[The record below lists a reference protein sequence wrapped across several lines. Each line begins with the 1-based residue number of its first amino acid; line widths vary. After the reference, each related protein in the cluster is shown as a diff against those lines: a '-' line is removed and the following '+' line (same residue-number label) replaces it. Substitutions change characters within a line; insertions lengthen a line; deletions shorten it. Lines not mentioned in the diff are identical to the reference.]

1 MNPHSESAT
10 AAPRLRGRFREAT
23 KAAILEAAEDVYSR
37 HGLASGRMEQVAA
50 TAGVSVGT
58 LYNYFAS
65 REALVAEVHAARR
78 RELLDRIEQALAA
91 TPERFEPR
99 LRALLSAIFTHLA
112 AHRRFLSLFN
122 QESPATDASVAHGDA
137 STQTQ
142 LEIRSRVRA
151 VIELGVTEGKLR
163 NEPPRFFAAVL
174 VGMVRA
180 ILASL
185 DDDGEADAET
195 MSARVERAFLDGA
208 RRR

>member
-65 REALVAEVHAARR
+65 REALVAAVHAARR
-78 RELLDRIEQALAA
+78 SELLDRIEQALAA

-99 LRALLSAIFTHLA
+99 LGALLSAIFTHLA
-112 AHRRFLSLFN
+112 AHRRFLSLFI
-122 QESPATDASVAHGDA
+122 QESPDASATQGETSA
-137 STQTQ
+137 QTQ
-142 LEIRSRVRA
+142 LEIRSRVCA
-151 VIELGVTEGKLR
+151 VIELGVAEGKLR

-174 VGMVRA
+174 IGMVRA

-185 DDDGEADAET
+185 DDGEADAES